1 METVRPGPLYVTC
14 EKTEMTAISAVS
26 SYLSWGAQTPTSAPA
41 AERAAQPRGDQQVR
55 ESYNVKI
62 SEAYQEFKTKFQ
74 EFHDREQCFGEDL
87 AREAY
92 EARSKIKE
100 GHQEQ
105 TSYLGRAAIWLRN
118 MVTYGGGN
126 ASYEGLSKTKN
137 PEEIAYSAFKT
148 GGGDL
153 GLQNNGFGDKLDVWK
168 AIKDVSTLYPED
180 ITDSMVAVY
189 KAQEPGK
196 VDTDAILAARD
207 VTSASN
213 RFMDLL
219 EPQKNTINT
228 HA

>member
-1 METVRPGPLYVTC
+1 MS
-14 EKTEMTAISAVS
+14 AISTVS
-26 SYLSWGAQTPTSAPA
+26 SYLSWGAQESAQGSKNAPV
-41 AERAAQPRGDQQVR
+41 AEGAKQPRGDQEVR

-74 EFHDREQCFGEDL
+74 EFHDQEQCFGEAL

-92 EARSKIKE
+92 EVRSKIKE
-100 GHQEQ
+100 EHQEQ

-118 MVTYGGGN
+118 MVMYSSSN

-153 GLQNNGFGDKLDVWK
+153 GLKNNGFGDKLDVWN
-168 AIKDVSTLYPED
+168 AIKEVSTLYPED
-180 ITDSMVAVY
+180 ITDAMVSAY

-196 VDTDAILAARD
+196 VDVDAILAARSD
-207 VTSASN
+207 TSPTDA
-213 RFMDLL
+213 FLDLL
-219 EPQKNTINT
+219 KPGTNTFKT
-228 HA
+228 YA